1 MRGIHQNKSHTYR
14 FTVLS
19 PKNPLQANAVEGSLQ
34 TEMDKNDDVKNYSG
48 FVQTVLSRI
57 KSLEG
62 GWRTHSESI
71 YRF

>member
-1 MRGIHQNKSHTYR
+1 MRETHQNKIHIYR
-14 FTVLS
+14 FAVLS
-19 PKNPLQANAVEGSLQ
+19 PKKPLQANAAGGSLQ
-34 TEMDKNDDVKNYSG
+34 TEMDENDDVKNYSG

-57 KSLEG
+57 KSLKG